1 MTPVGRGDL
10 LDIVG
15 EVAYIWPD
23 RIGSVLIAGF
33 ALQHT
38 TAGIAQLVERNLA
51 KVDVAGSS
59 PVSRSVPGNRDRGLP
74 VIAPGVSQ
82 HSLPL

>member
-1 MTPVGRGDL
+1 M
-10 LDIVG
+10 
-15 EVAYIWPD
+15 YICPD
-23 RIGSVLIAGF
+23 RIGASTIAGI
-33 ALQHT
+33 AILST
-38 TAGIAQLVERNLA
+38 NAGIAQLVERNLA

-59 PVSRSVPGNRDRGLP
+59 PVSRSVPGDRDRGLP